1 MSILSVAFVS
11 ALNDFT
17 GVMSDS
23 YIGFL
28 WLAWPLIG
36 IPSFFISVWVYLKSD
51 KVIQRWS
58 GMLFFLDVD
67 YSHIPIFPYSHISIF
82 TILYFCGE
90 LLDSSPG
97 GEQVVIVYVII
108 SYIITAP
115 VWVSFIVFWAWL
127 STRQ

>member
-1 MSILSVAFVS
+1 
-11 ALNDFT
+11 
-17 GVMSDS
+17 MSDS